1 MTATERLGCEQAKT
15 LMRAV
20 EMAEAQ
26 DELAVFVGEGGV
38 EALVNLR
45 ATLRVALAVKENA

>member
-1 MTATERLGCEQAKT
+1 MPARAKT

-26 DELAVFVGEGGV
+26 DELAVFAGEGGV

-45 ATLRVALAVKENA
+45 ATLRVALAVKESA